1 MGKGQNEQLFP
12 VAKDAAKLFP
22 AVVAVLALRP
32 VGNTLRKN
40 HYESLSTQI
49 VVPIVYIV

>member
-32 VGNTLRKN
+32 LGNTLQKN
-40 HYESLSTQI
+40 HYESLNART
-49 VVPIVYIV
+49 VLPVF